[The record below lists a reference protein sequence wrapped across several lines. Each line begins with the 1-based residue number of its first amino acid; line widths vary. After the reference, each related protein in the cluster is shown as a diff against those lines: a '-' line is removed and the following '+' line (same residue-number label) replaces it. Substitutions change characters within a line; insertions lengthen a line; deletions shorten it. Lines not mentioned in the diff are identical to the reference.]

1 MPTYVEEQLLQAIVK
16 AKVDHR
22 LRVVKFCGSDCMFL
36 EVGHELLD
44 LYTSEDKVTTTIDML
59 RGNIFG

>member
-36 EVGHELLD
+36 EVGHELVD
-44 LYTSEDKVTTTIDML
+44 LFTSEGKVTITIDMV
-59 RGNIFG
+59 GGHFFG